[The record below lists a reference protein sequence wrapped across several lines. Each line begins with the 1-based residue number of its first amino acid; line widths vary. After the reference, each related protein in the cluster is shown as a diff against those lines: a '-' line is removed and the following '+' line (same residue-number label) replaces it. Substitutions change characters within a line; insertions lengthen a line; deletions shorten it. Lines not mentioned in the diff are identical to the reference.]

1 MPLSPIQVDSLKSK
15 HSLEEVRDTMQPQL
29 QRLMYILQ
37 VRRRAEGHDH
47 LFLDK
52 QSRN

>member
-37 VRRRAEGHDH
+37 VQRRAKGYNH
-47 LFLDK
+47 
-52 QSRN
+52 S